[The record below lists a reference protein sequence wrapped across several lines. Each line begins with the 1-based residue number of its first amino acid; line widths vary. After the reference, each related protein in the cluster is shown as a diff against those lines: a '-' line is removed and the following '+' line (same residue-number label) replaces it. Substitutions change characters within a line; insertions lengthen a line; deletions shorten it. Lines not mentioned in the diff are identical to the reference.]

1 MSSYN
6 FDKGH
11 MDNGLSPRPVLARNG
26 GIQGIAGDNGLRQ
39 EALQTD
45 SATVNRLL
53 KQLPLA
59 LLKRLQP
66 QTRKVALSGG
76 EYIYRPD
83 EEIDWI
89 YFPETTAISELQILE
104 DGRTI
109 EVSITGRES
118 AVGLQAMYWPGP
130 SANWVQVCTP
140 GTAVKIKRDALR
152 KESRGMDWVNSLF
165 HSTIGS
171 YIAHISQKVACNA
184 HHTVEERFSTW
195 LLLLHDRCAA
205 KRLKLTQEHIARVLG
220 VYRPSITCIAQDM
233 RERGLIEYVRGNIV
247 IIDREGLIERSC
259 NCYADLSAM
268 YNERV
273 PEMNVRWA

>member
-1 MSSYN
+1 MTSYN
-6 FDKGH
+6 FE
-11 MDNGLSPRPVLARNG
+11 NGRPENGVSPRPTLIRNG
-26 GIQGIAGDNGLRQ
+26 GAQGINGNNGLAQ
-39 EALQTD
+39 ETLQT
-45 SATVNRLL
+45 SPVTVNRLL
-53 KQLPLA
+53 KQLPVA
-59 LLKRLQP
+59 LLKKLQ
-66 QTRKVALSGG
+66 QHTRKVSFSGG

-118 AVGLQAMYWPGP
+118 AVGLAAMYWPGR

-140 GTAVKIKRDALR
+140 GTAIKIKRDALR
-152 KESRGMDWVNSLF
+152 KESRGIDWVNALF
-165 HSTIGS
+165 YDSISS

-195 LLLLHDRCAA
+195 LLLLNDRCSS

-247 IIDREGLIERSC
+247 IIDRDGLMERSC
-259 NCYADLSAM
+259 DCYRDLS
-268 YNERV
+268 
-273 PEMNVRWA
+273 EMFTDLAPQMNARWA